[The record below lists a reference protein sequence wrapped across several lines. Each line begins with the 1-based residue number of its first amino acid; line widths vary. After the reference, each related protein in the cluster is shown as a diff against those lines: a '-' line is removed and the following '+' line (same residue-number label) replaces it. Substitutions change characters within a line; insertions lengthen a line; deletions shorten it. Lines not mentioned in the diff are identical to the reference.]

1 MTAALIQALS
11 RLADNRQA
19 DGTSSLVSAEDRK
32 TIVDGC
38 YELMITARQN
48 STPRE
53 LFGPYAHLNG
63 PRALPE
69 DSWSVEDDPIE
80 NNEEYFSIPLFAQV
94 EVTFPVTHGAPDAEA
109 YRAYADE
116 LGQDTKEPS
125 GTSAIRQRGESDG

>member
-69 DSWSVEDDPIE
+69 DSWSVEDDPVE

-116 LGQDTKEPS
+116 LGQAANDPS
-125 GTSAIRQRGESDG
+125 GTSAIRQRGESE